1 MNPHILINFGFK
13 EHTGRSTMNAIF
25 AFLLGR
31 MKERTLLIDLD
42 PSMTSTKIIS
52 KTKKINVDPE
62 NTIYTGLNQ
71 MDLNRSIIKVNDSL
85 SIIPGDWRINLWSPS
100 SEKREENS
108 YISEAISNLKYNFK
122 YIIIDM
128 PNIESNIASNALRAS
143 TNVFLTLENQ
153 RSSYTSFTKDVQY
166 LTETKHNFK
175 MNYAVSGILLYIT
188 RSNPSSKENQLFIN
202 DAKSKF
208 GGAIM
213 SNPMWFQERIKSFT
227 EDGISSNGIWDNRVL
242 TMYQNILNE
251 ELTRIEE

>member
-1 MNPHILINFGFK
+1 
-13 EHTGRSTMNAIF
+13 MNAIF

-42 PSMTSTKIIS
+42 PSMTSTKMIS
-52 KTKKINVDPE
+52 KTTKINIDPE
-62 NTIYTGLNQ
+62 NTIYTGLTQ
-71 MDLNRSIIKVNDSL
+71 MDFKNSVIKVNDAL

-100 SEKREENS
+100 PDKKEKIS

-128 PNIESNIASNALRAS
+128 PSTESNIANDALRAG
-143 TNVFLTLENQ
+143 TNIFLTLENQ
-153 RSSYTSFTKDVQY
+153 KLSYTNFTKDVQY
-166 LTETKHNFK
+166 LTKTKRNFK
-175 MNYAVSGILLYIT
+175 TNYAVSGILLYIT
-188 RSNPSSKENQLFIN
+188 RGNPSSKDNQLFIN

-208 GGAIM
+208 GDAIM